1 MSKRKT
7 EIEVR
12 REAPSGAV
20 GGEAWPSFLSLR
32 DEIDRL
38 FDEFGSGAWRGPLS
52 RRMQALMPAG
62 GELAVRPATEL
73 VECGAEYRITA
84 ELPGMAA
91 GDVDVKLGD
100 GVISVRGEKSE
111 ERKEEK
117 DDYLLGERRYGAV
130 QRTLP
135 LPPGIDAEA
144 VTASFANGVLTVT
157 LPKSAEA
164 RQKERKVEVRAVA

>member
-20 GGEAWPSFLSLR
+20 AGEAWPSFLSLR
-32 DEIDRL
+32 HEIDRL

-62 GELAVRPATEL
+62 GEWAVRPATEL

-100 GVISVRGEKSE
+100 GVISIRGEKSE

-117 DDYLLGERRYGAV
+117 DDYLLSERRYGAV